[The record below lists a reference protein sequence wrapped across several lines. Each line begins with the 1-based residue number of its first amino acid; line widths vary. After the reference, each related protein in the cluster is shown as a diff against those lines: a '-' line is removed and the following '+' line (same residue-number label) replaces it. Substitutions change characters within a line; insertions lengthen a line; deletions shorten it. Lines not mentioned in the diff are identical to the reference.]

1 MEWTIEYFEQEDTT
15 LLHGYVKRVGQP
27 TSGRDLKKAFTYWT
41 EYIQTRR
48 ISPTQE
54 ED

>member
-1 MEWTIEYFEQEDTT
+1 MKWKIEYFEQADTT
-15 LLHGYVKRVGQP
+15 QP
-27 TSGRDLKKAFTYWT
+27 AAERELKKAFTYWI

-54 ED
+54 EDK